1 MTVNTTTQTRIRQS
15 IKKIVDMLVNAD
27 YKGLEAITGGVR
39 LRSDHIESGIVD
51 YGKTL
56 TFPPENAYD
65 DIDVVAVADKTPSE
79 YSIRFRL
86 FTTEEGQSDL
96 ELQATLVDD
105 NANGPEM
112 RVEIDNIVV
121 A

>member
-1 MTVNTTTQTRIRQS
+1 MTMNTTTQKRIRQS
-15 IKKIVDMLVNAD
+15 VKKVVAMLVNAD
-27 YKGLEAITGGVR
+27 YKGLEALAGGVR

-56 TFPPENAYD
+56 TFPPESAYD
-65 DIDVVAVADKTPSE
+65 VIDVVEVPGKTPSE

-86 FTTEEGQSDL
+86 FTKEEGQSDL

-112 RVEIDNIVV
+112 RVEIDNIIVE
-121 A
+121 